1 MTQTN
6 NTKLGHAE
14 PVLEDT
20 KANHSSVTIDT
31 SLPYESTLKVFGYVI
46 LAIAVALSAFQIW
59 QGITS
64 TISATYFRPVHLCW
78 VLVLIFLHYPLVN
91 NRYSKLYLPG
101 RVFDLALCGLTLFA
115 AYRMSIFDYNDIDHL
130 LYGLKVPDLVAGCA
144 LLLLLMEGC
153 RRTVGW
159 VMVLI
164 AALFL
169 SYSAFGDMLPS
180 AIATKAYSL
189 QELIQFQIYSANGVF
204 GSALGIAATTVFIFV
219 LFGAFLEVTGAG
231 KFFIDLS
238 FSIAGKYRGGPA
250 KAAVLA
256 SAGLGS
262 ISGSAIANT
271 VTTGS
276 VTIPMMK
283 KLGYKPEQAAGI
295 EAAASTGGQIM
306 PPIMGAGAFVMAQ
319 FTGVPYSEIMLAS
332 IAPAILYFFCTLL
345 YVHLMACKLNL
356 QAVSRTEAVISVMKH
371 GAHHLIPLGLIT
383 ALLMMAYSPLLVGVA
398 GCAAIL
404 VTAALRK
411 HSRIG
416 LTKFIQGM
424 KNGALMAL
432 PISVA
437 CGAAGIIVGVV
448 GQTGIGLQF
457 TQFVMEFSGG
467 YMLLA
472 LGLISIVALVLGMG
486 LPVTAAYIVLA
497 VMAVPMLG
505 DFGLPLLTAHLI
517 IFWLSQTS
525 NVTPPIALAAFAA
538 AGVAKAN
545 PMKSSVE
552 AFKLAG
558 GLFIIPIMM
567 AYTDLVSSEASV
579 LEFGFAIAQT
589 AAIIL
594 ALAISIEGYLLRVLS
609 NMERVIALMM
619 VPLILFNPF
628 GAGFVGILVILG
640 LILLQWRSRELVTRT

>member
-1 MTQTN
+1 MAPRSELFPVSDPDLTG
-6 NTKLGHAE
+6 TKSHVITLLGY
-14 PVLEDT
+14 L
-20 KANHSSVTIDT
+20 
-31 SLPYESTLKVFGYVI
+31 I
-46 LAIAVALSAFQIW
+46 LIMAVALSAFQIW

-64 TISATYFRPVHLCW
+64 TISATYFRPVHLSW
-78 VLVLIFLHYPLVN
+78 VLVLIFLHYPLVKQQQS
-91 NRYSKLYLPG
+91 RFYLPG
-101 RVFDLALCGLTLFA
+101 RVLDLALCGLTLFA

-130 LYGLKVPDLVAGCA
+130 LYGLGTEDLVVGC
-144 LLLLLMEGC
+144 LLLALLMEGC

-164 AALFL
+164 AAIFL
-169 SYSAFGDMLPS
+169 SYSAFGDLLPS
-180 AIATKAYSL
+180 GFATKSYSL

-231 KFFIDLS
+231 KFFIDLA

-295 EAAASTGGQIM
+295 EASASTGGQIM

-356 QAVSRTEAVISVMKH
+356 QAVSRTEAVLAVMKQ
-371 GAHHLIPLGLIT
+371 GAHHLIPLALIT
-383 ALLMMAYSPLLVGVA
+383 TLLMMAYSPLLVGVA
-398 GCAAIL
+398 GCAAII

-416 LTKFIQGM
+416 LTKFMLGM

-467 YMLLA
+467 YMLVA
-472 LGLISIVALVLGMG
+472 LGLISIVALILGMG

-517 IFWLSQTS
+517 VFWLSQTS
-525 NVTPPIALAAFAA
+525 NVTPPIALAAFAG
-538 AGVAKAN
+538 AGVANAN
-545 PMKSSVE
+545 PMKSSIE

-567 AYTDLVSSEASV
+567 AYTDLLNPEASAF
-579 LEFGFAIAQT
+579 EFAFAIAQT
-589 AAIIL
+589 TAIII
-594 ALAISIEGYLLRVLS
+594 AIAVSIEGYLLRCLS
-609 NMERVIALMM
+609 SVERGVAFMT
-619 VPLILFNPF
+619 VPLILLNPF
-628 GAGFVGILVILG
+628 GAGAIGILLLAG
-640 LILLQWRSRELVTRT
+640 LIVVQWKGR